1 MRFAQK
7 PLHCVLEER
16 DMLQI
21 QSPELLAPVGG
32 ESQLSAAIRFGAD
45 AVYMGGKKFG
55 LRAYAGNFDDE
66 ALKKAIDYVH
76 HHGKKIFV
84 TVNAYMYNNDLD
96 GVAQT
101 LELLQDMGADA
112 AIVADPATIE
122 IAGEVAPKL
131 ALHLSTQANT
141 LNWRAASFWHRHG
154 VKRVVLARELNMND
168 VRGIREKTP
177 ETLEIEAFVHG
188 AVCASYSGRCV
199 LSNYLTGRDANQG
212 QCAQTCRWKY
222 ALVEEKRPG
231 EYLPVFEDA
240 RGTYFYSAN
249 DLCMIA
255 HLKELWEAGV
265 CSFKIE
271 GRMKTDYYVATVVG
285 AYRRA
290 IDNML
295 EHPERA
301 FDEMLLHEVGNAS
314 HRKFGTGFYFTQRP
328 ADPPG
333 AVEYDRNA
341 DYIAKILEIR
351 EDGIALVEQKNKF
364 TEGETLQW
372 FSPAGAVDFTCAN
385 MTDEEGNALTSAPH
399 PKQRVL
405 LPLPAGAT
413 VGDFIRRQ
421 VK

>member
-1 MRFAQK
+1 MMR
-7 PLHCVLEER
+7 
-16 DMLQI
+16 
-21 QSPELLAPVGG
+21 PELLAPVGG
-32 ESQLSAAIRFGAD
+32 ESQLTAAIRFGAD

-55 LRAYAGNFDDE
+55 LRAYAGNFDDDMMKR
-66 ALKKAIDYVH
+66 AVDYVH
-76 HHGKKIFV
+76 FHGKKIYV

-96 GVAQT
+96 GVAEVCRE
-101 LELLQDMGADA
+101 LEDIGVDA

-122 IAGEVAPKL
+122 IAQEVAPKL
-131 ALHLSTQANT
+131 PLHLSTQANT
-141 LNWRAASFWHRHG
+141 LNWRAASFWHRNG
-154 VKRVVLARELNMND
+154 VKRIVLARELNMND

-177 ETLEIEAFVHG
+177 DSLEIEAFVHG

-222 ALVEEKRPG
+222 SLVEEKRPG

-255 HLKELWEAGV
+255 HLKELRDAGV

-290 IDNML
+290 IDNLM
-295 EHPERA
+295 ENPDA
-301 FDEMLLHEVGNAS
+301 PFDEELLHEVGNAS
-314 HRKFGTGFYFTQRP
+314 HRQFGTGFYFTQRP

-341 DYIAKILEIR
+341 AYIAKVLEVR
-351 EDGIALVEQKNKF
+351 ENGIALVEQKNKF
-364 TEGETLQW
+364 TRGETLQW
-372 FSPAGAVDFTCAN
+372 MAPGKVVSFVCDN
-385 MTDEEGNALTSAPH
+385 MTDEEGSAVESAPH

-405 LPLPAGAT
+405 LPMPEGVS
-413 VGDFIRRQ
+413 VGDFVRRQ
-421 VK
+421 IK